1 MMARRYEVMNDD
13 ELTSLELELGKQMLV
28 LETVKTVLGDMATTI
43 HIARE
48 VAKTRRG
55 KRRADALPTV

>member
-28 LETVKTVLGDMATTI
+28 LETVKTVL
-43 HIARE
+43 
-48 VAKTRRG
+48 
-55 KRRADALPTV
+55 